1 MEHTSPQF
9 IRHSMKRIIATT
21 ILFAVVVGVGLTYPF
36 HLAGDF
42 PSVNRSEAI
51 IAGVSALL
59 ALVGGVGFLIYLA
72 KSTKR
77 FLYED

>member
-9 IRHSMKRIIATT
+9 IRHSMKRIIVTT

-51 IAGVSALL
+51 VAGVSAIL
-59 ALVGGVGFLIYLA
+59 ALFGGIGFLVYVA
-72 KSTKR
+72 KSTRR